1 MTLMDPLGLEPALVE
16 HGCAQPG
23 LYRAFVP
30 LFIQYYGRMHRCLD
44 VNEYPGN
51 AIRDFNAMAL
61 AFMDVVEDQHLPLER
76 ELLAEFGI
84 DLSFDRRDPQR
95 RAALTGTACYQNCYD
110 RLTATVMPVV
120 QMQSLSYGARL
131 GR

>member
-1 MTLMDPLGLEPALVE
+1 MTMIDPLGLEPALAE
-16 HGCAQPG
+16 HDCTQPG

-30 LFIQYYGRMHRCLD
+30 LFMQYYGRMYRAVELD
-44 VNEYPGN
+44 ESPGV

-61 AFMDVVEDQHLPLER
+61 AFVDVVEDQHLPLEA

-84 DLSFDRRDPQR
+84 ELGFDRKDPQR

-110 RLTATVMPVV
+110 RLTAAVMPLG
-120 QMQSLSYGARL
+120 QMVAARSGAYL
-131 GR
+131 PN